1 MSQRDLREILLL
13 PPLDREREQRAIP
26 DRRKVYGIVAAL
38 VLVSALIGI
47 SFFVY
52 AHLNRVIVPNIQG
65 MTEEQ
70 AALQLQAAGIRFEV
84 TSRKFSDK
92 DIGTVLEQR
101 PSVGSSLSPFGSV
114 SLVVSAGTDEV
125 RVPNLIGENEEYARS
140 VLDDMGLNA
149 LVMEVSSSR
158 PPGSIVRLDPS
169 VGSLAVTGD
178 TITLMV
184 SALREEVPLAE
195 YDLKDKNIALVV
207 LSEPS
212 LDKDAPLDV
221 SLRLSALL
229 QAAGAE
235 VATVANISDITDA
248 TAFDSAVVLS
258 VRTNASR
265 GGVEISGPKKDS
277 DRVLAA
283 SIFEGLEQSAK
294 DIRET
299 NWKEALIAGMAGSN
313 QVELS
318 LGNAG
323 SSDDSNNLREDSFLD
338 LIARGIYIGIGET
351 LSK

>member
-1 MSQRDLREILLL
+1 MSQQDLRKILLL
-13 PPLDREREQRAIP
+13 PPLDREREQRATL

-38 VLVSALIGI
+38 VCIITFIVFG
-47 SFFVY
+47 FFAY
-52 AHLNRVIVPNIQG
+52 SHLNQVTVPSVQG
-65 MTEEQ
+65 MSEKQ
-70 AALQLQAAGIRFEV
+70 AALQLQAVGIRFEV

-92 DIGTVLEQR
+92 DVGTVLEQY

-125 RVPNLIGENEEYARS
+125 RIPNLIGENEEYARS
-140 VLDDMGLNA
+140 VLDELGLNA

-169 VGSLAVTGD
+169 VGSQAVTGD
-178 TITLMV
+178 TVTLMV

-195 YDLKDKNIALVV
+195 YNLKDKRIALVV

-229 QAAGAE
+229 QAASAE
-235 VATVANISDITDA
+235 VVTFSSTSEITEVEGIDA
-248 TAFDSAVVLS
+248 AVVLS

-265 GGVEISGPKKDS
+265 GGVEIRGSKKNT
-277 DRVLAA
+277 DRVLAEHI
-283 SIFEGLEQSAK
+283 SEGLQQSAQ
-294 DIRET
+294 DIRDA
-299 NWKEALIAGMAGSN
+299 NWKKVPIPGLAPVN
-313 QVELS
+313 QAELS
-318 LGNAG
+318 LGNVG
-323 SSDDSNNLREDSFLD
+323 SSNDSNNLTEDSFLD